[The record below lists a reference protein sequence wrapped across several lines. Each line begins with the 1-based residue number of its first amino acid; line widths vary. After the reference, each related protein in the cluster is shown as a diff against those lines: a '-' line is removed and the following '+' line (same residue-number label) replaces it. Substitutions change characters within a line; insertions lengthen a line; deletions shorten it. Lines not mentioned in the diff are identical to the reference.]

1 MAKDFFLKESHQVLT
16 SERTIRPVYQIQSRS
31 GSDEVV
37 VILLSF
43 LDY

>member
-1 MAKDFFLKESHQVLT
+1 MAKDFFLKESHQALT
-16 SERTIRPVYQIQSRS
+16 SERTIHLVYQTQRRS

-37 VILLSF
+37 VLLLSF